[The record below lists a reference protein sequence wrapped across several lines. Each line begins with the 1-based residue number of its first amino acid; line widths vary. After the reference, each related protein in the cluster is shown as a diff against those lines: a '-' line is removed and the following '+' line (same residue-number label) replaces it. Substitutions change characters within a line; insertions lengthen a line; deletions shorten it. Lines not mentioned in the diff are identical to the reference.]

1 MRHRRTTAA
10 GLLLALAL
18 GSLAFQCGGG
28 GGGSSSQPES
38 VRTAARAADAI
49 AGSIKEM
56 TTVKRE
62 LARQG
67 TLTPDEELRLTQT
80 LLRLNTAD
88 KAFVRRLKSLNG
100 VPDASG
106 RAELLAMFNEVTAAL
121 DDLNTN
127 GVLGVS
133 NQGAR
138 DRLGIIVNTLRGS
151 VQIIQTFVQSQNRGT
166 DANAN
171 N

>member
-10 GLLLALAL
+10 GLVLALAL
-18 GSLAFQCGGG
+18 GSLGFQCG

-56 TTVKRE
+56 TRVKRE

-67 TLTPDEELRLTQT
+67 SLTPAEELRLTQT

-88 KAFVRRLKSLNG
+88 KAFVRRIKALNG
-100 VPDASG
+100 LPDAQG
-106 RAELLAMFNEVTAAL
+106 RTDLMSLFNEVSVAL
-121 DDLNTN
+121 DDLNTS

-138 DRLGIIVNTLRGS
+138 DRLSVIVNTLRGS
-151 VQIIQTFVQSQNRGT
+151 VGIIQTFIQSQSPG
-166 DANAN
+166 ANAN
-171 N
+171 ANG